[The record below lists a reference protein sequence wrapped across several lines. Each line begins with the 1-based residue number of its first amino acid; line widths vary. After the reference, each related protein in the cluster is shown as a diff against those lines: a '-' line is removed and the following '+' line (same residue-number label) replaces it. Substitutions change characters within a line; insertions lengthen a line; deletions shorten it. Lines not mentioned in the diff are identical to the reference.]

1 MRTLHLFFFALLCV
15 IAAAAGTRAQETTAC
30 DPNLIV
36 VAGLENRVFTEP
48 DKYWGDPSDFGNTA
62 AWILAFRLML
72 DTKRPVVVVSAPKMP
87 VFVGDGVDIEAAR
100 FAAGFAGG
108 CTLVVGAVTQAVVD
122 TKRTVN
128 LMEQSKKFNIST
140 TARLAMVDLRSGKTV
155 INAVFDG
162 NHETSSMIY
171 EILDKDKHYIFS
183 IDPIMAGGSPLG
195 VPFLRMYHT
204 FGMQVAG
211 ALGASE

>member
-1 MRTLHLFFFALLCV
+1 MKARHLFLFALLV
-15 IAAAAGTRAQETTAC
+15 AIAAASSAQAQEAAAC
-30 DPNLIV
+30 NPDIIV

-48 DKYWGDPSDFGNTA
+48 DKYWGDPADFGNTA

-87 VFVGDGVDIEAAR
+87 VFVGDEVDLEAAR

-108 CTLVVGAVTQAVVD
+108 CTLVVGAVTQAIVD

-162 NHETSSMIY
+162 NHETSSIIY
-171 EILDKDKHYIFS
+171 EILDKDKHYVFS

-195 VPFLRMYHT
+195 VPFTRMYHT

-211 ALGASE
+211 VLGASE